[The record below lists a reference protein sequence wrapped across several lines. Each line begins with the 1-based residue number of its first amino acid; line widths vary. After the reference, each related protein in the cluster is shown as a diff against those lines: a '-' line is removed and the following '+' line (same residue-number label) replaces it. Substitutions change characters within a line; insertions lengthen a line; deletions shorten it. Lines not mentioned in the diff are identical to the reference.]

1 MSSSDRGVVDWLF
14 RDRESGRFVV
24 GQWPNAAIGVWALCA
39 AVRLAGLSAD
49 AEDTLRWVGAG
60 ALLVWAVDEVAR
72 GANPFRRILGGVV
85 LAVQLVALTRALTG

>member
-14 RDRESGRFVV
+14 RDRESGRLVV

-39 AVRLAGLSAD
+39 AARLADLPAD

-85 LAVQLVALTRALTG
+85 LAFQVVALTRALTG

>member
-1 MSSSDRGVVDWLF
+1 
-14 RDRESGRFVV
+14 
-24 GQWPNAAIGVWALCA
+24 VWALCA
-39 AVRLAGLSAD
+39 AVRLADLPAD